1 MNVIFTIEEKVP
13 YFSSLSFLCKAMLR
27 ALTQEKFIV
36 LENIGALGFD
46 WEVCLFYHN
55 GDQHTLLNCR
65 VLRA

>member
-36 LENIGALGFD
+36 LENIGASGFD
-46 WEVCLFYHN
+46 
-55 GDQHTLLNCR
+55 
-65 VLRA
+65 